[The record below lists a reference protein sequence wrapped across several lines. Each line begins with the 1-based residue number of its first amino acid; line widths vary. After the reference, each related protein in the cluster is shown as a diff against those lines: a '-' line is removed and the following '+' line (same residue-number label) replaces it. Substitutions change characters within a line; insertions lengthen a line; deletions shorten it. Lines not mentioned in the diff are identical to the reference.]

1 MLILAT
7 IAGVWLAYQLWIVE
21 LILVMA
27 LILAGTFNPLIEWME
42 KRGLR
47 RIYAL
52 VLFFVAL
59 SVVAALLLFL
69 TIPPLIEQLTQMVQN
84 APATRTRLIALL
96 SERSFTMPLAHV
108 VQGAGLEQTFTH
120 IESYLL
126 GYSSQAV
133 RVVGYGATT
142 LVLSFYLLADGKR
155 AQGVVYAIVPRDY
168 HMRLARILQNM
179 ETIVGGY
186 MRGQL
191 ITSAAIGVFT
201 FLLLVICRVPN
212 ALSLALFAAVVDVI
226 PFIGG
231 LMVIIPAVLS
241 ALPRGLPVA
250 GVVLVALLV
259 YMEFESRILV
269 PRVYGQVL
277 RLSSTVVI
285 LALVAGGTLMGVMG
299 ALLALPIAAGLLMIL
314 EELRVEMPG
323 DDSVDRSERARHAKT
338 EATYEQMS
346 AGATA
351 PEAGQ
356 IAKNLAH
363 DIRDAIER
371 LFTINLPAAREII
384 VVNDGSRDATR
395 SVLDAL
401 GQRPDLTVV
410 HSDQNRGKGHAVR
423 LGLSGSR
430 HHHRHSGR
438 RPRTGTRRNWLTS
451 SLR

>member
-1 MLILAT
+1 MKMPVRDKSVVRFEIAPRSIVLILAT
-7 IAGVWLAYQLWIVE
+7 IAGVWLAYELWTVE

-42 KRGLR
+42 KHRLR
-47 RIYAL
+47 RVYAL
-52 VLFFVAL
+52 VLFFIAL
-59 SVVAALLLFL
+59 SVVVASLLFL
-69 TIPPLIEQLTQMVQN
+69 TVPPLIKQLTQMAQN

-96 SERSFTMPLAHV
+96 SERRFTMPLTHA
-108 VQGAGLEQTFTH
+108 VQSAELRQTFAR

-126 GYSSQAV
+126 GYSSQAA

-155 AQGVVYAIVPRDY
+155 AQGVAYALVPREY

-201 FLLLVICRVPN
+201 FLLLLVCRVPN
-212 ALSLALFAAVVDVI
+212 ALSLALFAAVVDVM

-231 LMVIIPAVLS
+231 LMVITPAVLC
-241 ALPRGLPVA
+241 ALPRGLPMA
-250 GVVLVALLV
+250 GVVLVGLSV
-259 YMEFESRILV
+259 YMEFESRVLI
-269 PRVYGQVL
+269 PRVYGKVL

-285 LALVAGGTLMGVMG
+285 LALLAGGTLMGVMG

-323 DDSVDRSERARHAKT
+323 DDSVDRSERARDAKA
-338 EATYEQMS
+338 EAAYEQMS

-363 DIRDAIER
+363 DIRDAD
-371 LFTINLPAAREII
+371 LGDAAK
-384 VVNDGSRDATR
+384 
-395 SVLDAL
+395 
-401 GQRPDLTVV
+401 Q
-410 HSDQNRGKGHAVR
+410 K
-423 LGLSGSR
+423 
-430 HHHRHSGR
+430 
-438 RPRTGTRRNWLTS
+438 
-451 SLR
+451 